1 MQPVQPTVSLLD
13 LLSFWQRQRRQRAC
27 AAAIGCL
34 LFGAALAF
42 IAGALWQFVASLA
55 VIVASLAVIVAV
67 LLGAFDREQRAVAR
81 AQAELRR
88 LDEAALSDCW
98 QSMYAAF
105 LRDRSLASAAFLRA
119 IELERPGAG
128 TAMLVGGTPPN
139 TDPPGVA

>member
-1 MQPVQPTVSLLD
+1 MQPTQAPLSLLD
-13 LLSFWQRQRRQRAC
+13 LLTSWQRQRRQRAC

-42 IAGALWQFVASLA
+42 IAGALWQFVASLT
-55 VIVASLAVIVAV
+55 VIVASLAVLAAV
-67 LLGAFDREQRAVAR
+67 PLGAFDRERRAVAR

-88 LDEAALSDCW
+88 LDEAALADRW
-98 QSMYAAF
+98 RSMYAAF

-128 TAMLVGGTPPN
+128 TAMVVGGGSPN
-139 TDPPGVA
+139 TDPPGAA

>member
-1 MQPVQPTVSLLD
+1 MQPMQPTVSLLD

-34 LFGAALAF
+34 LFGVALAF
-42 IAGALWQFVASLA
+42 IAGALWLFVTSLA
-55 VIVASLAVIVAV
+55 VIVASLVVLVAV
-67 LLGAFDREQRAVAR
+67 PLGAFDRERRAVAR

-88 LDEAALSDCW
+88 LDEVALAERW